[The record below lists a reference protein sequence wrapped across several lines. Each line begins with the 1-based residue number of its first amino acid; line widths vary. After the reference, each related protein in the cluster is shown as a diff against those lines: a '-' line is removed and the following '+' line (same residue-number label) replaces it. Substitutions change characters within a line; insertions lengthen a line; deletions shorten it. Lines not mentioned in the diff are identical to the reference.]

1 MALLLVG
8 GVMNL
13 YWIAGLMLFVLIEK
27 FIRFGDKISRLTGML
42 MAVVGIYLLASA

>member
-8 GVMNL
+8 GIMNL

-27 FIRFGDKISRLTGML
+27 LVRFGDKLSKLTGLL
-42 MAVVGIYLLASA
+42 MAGAGIYLLVSA